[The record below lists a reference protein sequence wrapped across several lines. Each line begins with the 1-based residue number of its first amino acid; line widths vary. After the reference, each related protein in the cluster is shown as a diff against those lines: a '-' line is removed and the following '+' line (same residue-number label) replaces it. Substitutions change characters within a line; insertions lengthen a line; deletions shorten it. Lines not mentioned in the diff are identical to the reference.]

1 MVWVNFKVFRL
12 RSLFLVVLTEVEMIC
27 QFCNEPLLTLS
38 ALMRRRLLKHRCFN
52 ILISQVPRLTTVARR
67 A

>member
-52 ILISQVPRLTTVARR
+52 TLISQVPRLTTVARR